1 MVHVQAGG
9 CERHGHQ
16 EASDGAHHG
25 RLHRHLPQ
33 VRHHMAQG
41 AYVLCSPPRR
51 PRASVPFLES
61 QLFVNDRI
69 PDLSS
74 LPEPRLLTT
83 HIPAQSLPDSIA
95 ASGSKVVYLCRDPK
109 DCFVS
114 LWHFWNRFMSWNIDV
129 AVRQFCDGI
138 SHFGPFWEHVL
149 GYWRWHVEM
158 PSQVFFLTY
167 EELAADTL
175 GLLRRLAEFVGHP
188 FTVEE
193 QEAGVDRKIV
203 EICAMESLSR
213 LEVNLSGTT
222 DFIEKDVPNNIFF
235 RRGVVGDW
243 RNYLTPE
250 MAMKIDEII
259 EIKFEGTGLLFHPQL
274 LRQKGE

>member
-1 MVHVQAGG
+1 
-9 CERHGHQ
+9 
-16 EASDGAHHG
+16 
-25 RLHRHLPQ
+25 
-33 VRHHMAQG
+33 
-41 AYVLCSPPRR
+41 
-51 PRASVPFLES
+51 
-61 QLFVNDRI
+61 
-69 PDLSS
+69 
-74 LPEPRLLTT
+74 
-83 HIPAQSLPDSIA
+83 
-95 ASGSKVVYLCRDPK
+95 
-109 DCFVS
+109 
-114 LWHFWNRFMSWNIDV
+114 
-129 AVRQFCDGI
+129 
-138 SHFGPFWEHVL
+138 
-149 GYWRWHVEM
+149 M

-250 MAMKIDEII
+250 KAMKIDEII
-259 EIKFEGTGLLFHPQL
+259 EIKFEGTGFLFHPQL
-274 LRQKGE
+274 LREKGE